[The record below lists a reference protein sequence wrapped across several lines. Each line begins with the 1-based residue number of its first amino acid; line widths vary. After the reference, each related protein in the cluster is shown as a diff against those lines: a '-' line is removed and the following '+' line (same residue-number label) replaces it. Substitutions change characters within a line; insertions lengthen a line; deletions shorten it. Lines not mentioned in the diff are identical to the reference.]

1 MNPCQRQGASPRF
14 FGRLQTT
21 ATSATASPAA
31 SAVPLTDAASPGR
44 ERNGASHRFHAVDSA
59 DASPAAR
66 ALPLTKYARTIQQNG
81 VSRRY
86 CMAGV
91 FHTKPAPSA
100 VPLTIWG
107 RDDG

>member
-44 ERNGASHRFHAVDSA
+44 ERNGASHRFREIVVTRRRKGTSSA
-59 DASPAAR
+59 EKR
-66 ALPLTKYARTIQQNG
+66 A
-81 VSRRY
+81 
-86 CMAGV
+86 
-91 FHTKPAPSA
+91 
-100 VPLTIWG
+100 
-107 RDDG
+107 